1 MENAPLPSNSRYGRL
16 GNSSSVTFMNRIPAI
31 IACFLMSALF
41 IGCDF
46 RKVVVNDP
54 IRPKDVAFIKSGK
67 TTMQEV
73 VIRLGAPDEIL
84 GTSDRLWFQY
94 HFKTTKFLR
103 IDFGVLL
110 RLWSPVTPPLSI
122 GRSNAGTD
130 VFLIAFDPK
139 WVTQDLSFPPPS
151 ETDKIGFWPF

>member
-1 MENAPLPSNSRYGRL
+1 MGNALLPSNSRYGRL
-16 GNSSSVTFMNRIPAI
+16 GNSLVIHMNRLSVI
-31 IACFLMSALF
+31 IGCLLLPSLL

-46 RKVVVNDP
+46 RKVVVNNP
-54 IRPKDVAFIKSGK
+54 IRPEDVAFIKSGK

-73 VIRLGAPDEIL
+73 VTRLGAPDEIL

-103 IDFGVLL
+103 FDFGVLL
-110 RLWSPVTPPLSI
+110 RIWSPVVPPLSI

-130 VFLIAFDPK
+130 VFLIAFNPK
-139 WVTQDLSFPPPS
+139 WVTQDLNFPPPN
-151 ETDKIGFWPF
+151 ETDKVGFWPF